1 MKRKILSAAAALLA
15 LVFSFG
21 IWAGC
26 SDDITEDGKEPPVAS
41 SLVFS
46 PNSLT
51 VAIGESV
58 PTQLHGLAEGE
69 EVASYTSNNTGVAA
83 VDAEG
88 NVTGVAAGNAVIKAV
103 TGNGNVALAAVE
115 VYDRMQVSVPVI
127 EMNGEG
133 LLLQTGDT
141 YTLAAS
147 VTLGG
152 QKVEAD
158 IAWESDDPS
167 VVAVS
172 RGVVTAVGEGKATI
186 TASATYNGETAVAKR
201 QVTVLPASLSVCP
214 DYEGRAVYRGDRF
227 PLQVSATYNG
237 VQFTV
242 DASYTSSDPEVA
254 YVLQEEDSWTLVAS
268 SGGDTVIKAVFRHN
282 GEEYTVATPLHVYG
296 AHTVSIY
303 ALGYGATSRD
313 SLLTGKLY
321 GERITLSLKDPVAG
335 RDIKCWYVDGVKIE
349 GNTFIM
355 PDSNVV
361 AYAKYVNE
369 TEGDFTVGM
378 SDGSLFGASQAAA
391 EYVVGTLADS
401 SGSTNTDGDYVK
413 LTASG
418 RGASTTFT
426 FDESVVVT
434 EDASATVRMYVPR
447 GVSVYFGHGSTRRF
461 LYAENAIAS
470 SESLKKMNIA
480 VGQWI
485 EVVFPLN
492 DFVSNG
498 QLLSDIA
505 IGVSGGEVLLD
516 YIMLK
521 Y

>member
-1 MKRKILSAAAALLA
+1 
-15 LVFSFG
+15 
-21 IWAGC
+21 
-26 SDDITEDGKEPPVAS
+26 
-41 SLVFS
+41 
-46 PNSLT
+46 
-51 VAIGESV
+51 
-58 PTQLHGLAEGE
+58 
-69 EVASYTSNNTGVAA
+69 
-83 VDAEG
+83 
-88 NVTGVAAGNAVIKAV
+88 
-103 TGNGNVALAAVE
+103 
-115 VYDRMQVSVPVI
+115 
-127 EMNGEG
+127 
-133 LLLQTGDT
+133 
-141 YTLAAS
+141 
-147 VTLGG
+147 
-152 QKVEAD
+152 
-158 IAWESDDPS
+158 
-167 VVAVS
+167 
-172 RGVVTAVGEGKATI
+172 
-186 TASATYNGETAVAKR
+186 
-201 QVTVLPASLSVCP
+201 
-214 DYEGRAVYRGDRF
+214 
-227 PLQVSATYNG
+227 
-237 VQFTV
+237 
-242 DASYTSSDPEVA
+242 
-254 YVLQEEDSWTLVAS
+254 
-268 SGGDTVIKAVFRHN
+268 
-282 GEEYTVATPLHVYG
+282 
-296 AHTVSIY
+296 
-303 ALGYGATSRD
+303 
-313 SLLTGKLY
+313 
-321 GERITLSLKDPVAG
+321 
-335 RDIKCWYVDGVKIE
+335 
-349 GNTFIM
+349 M

-505 IGVSGGEVLLD
+505 IGVSGGECCLIISCSNTDAPPRVSMKQK
-516 YIMLK
+516 ICRK
-521 Y
+521 R

>member
-1 MKRKILSAAAALLA
+1 MA

-127 EMNGEG
+127 EMTARGSCCKRETLTRLR
-133 LLLQTGDT
+133 LLLR
-141 YTLAAS
+141 S
-147 VTLGG
+147 
-152 QKVEAD
+152 AD
-158 IAWESDDPS
+158 RRWRRISPGKAMIRLLS
-167 VVAVS
+167 AVS

-201 QVTVLPASLSVCP
+201 QVTVLPCIPFGLP

-335 RDIKCWYVDGVKIE
+335 QGHQMLVCGRREERG
-349 GNTFIM
+349 
-355 PDSNVV
+355 
-361 AYAKYVNE
+361 
-369 TEGDFTVGM
+369 
-378 SDGSLFGASQAAA
+378 
-391 EYVVGTLADS
+391 EYVIHARFERCGIC
-401 SGSTNTDGDYVK
+401 K
-413 LTASG
+413 
-418 RGASTTFT
+418 
-426 FDESVVVT
+426 
-434 EDASATVRMYVPR
+434 VR
-447 GVSVYFGHGSTRRF
+447 
-461 LYAENAIAS
+461 
-470 SESLKKMNIA
+470 
-480 VGQWI
+480 Q
-485 EVVFPLN
+485 
-492 DFVSNG
+492 
-498 QLLSDIA
+498 
-505 IGVSGGEVLLD
+505 
-516 YIMLK
+516 
-521 Y
+521 